1 MGMNTMFALPSHP
14 VAKKC
19 GVLET
24 MLTVSQASYTP
35 AVIVD
40 ICAGRDSAVPP
51 ATSCVVISGSLGIAD
66 GCLPE
71 PPCPVAYAMDPTTVS
86 EEKMAAVFMVC
97 LRECGELGVA
107 PRLVLMVKLADY
119 FLRRPCLAKT
129 ARASSGAAD
138 GAGTA

>member
-1 MGMNTMFALPSHP
+1 
-14 VAKKC
+14 
-19 GVLET
+19 
-24 MLTVSQASYTP
+24 
-35 AVIVD
+35 
-40 ICAGRDSAVPP
+40 
-51 ATSCVVISGSLGIAD
+51 
-66 GCLPE
+66 
-71 PPCPVAYAMDPTTVS
+71 MDPTTVS
-86 EEKMAAVFMVC
+86 EAMMAGVFMIEY